1 MARAYPQSDYADTAF
16 DPGAGD
22 WQALRGELVALL
34 DQVESRFGA
43 VSDGAGVSNR
53 VRHLRDQVSAPDPA
67 SRRRSEALRSVKR
80 AVDRFTPHED
90 EADDLNAAIAEIRSR
105 QGAQTISAIDRRPSD
120 MPEFRELSSLVSG
133 MGDRLGRLEG
143 QLRTARHSS
152 SDVLEVASQV
162 EQLTQVVELL
172 AGAVGETGQVKRL
185 ETQIGALASMMERA
199 PKVDLSA
206 VNSRLDDVSATV
218 AKLAELQAQQ
228 MEREIIREERA
239 EFAPKGNFEPAM
251 ASIEANVRSVYDR
264 IDAIERNMSI
274 SGGDFERLTSEMAEV
289 TQALRDSAANP
300 ELLASRVETL
310 AQRLQ
315 SVDGS
320 SDDVL
325 ALKDDIAAL
334 QQSVL
339 KSMEPRFT
347 RLESQ
352 LEALSSKVAPVD
364 TSAVEGQLKR
374 LMTRMDEAGAQ
385 LDGLA
390 RLYHDAGDKPDFESL
405 ATLVAERT
413 SDAMSRKAPAPV
425 AMFGPE
431 SLKTIEDR
439 ISSLVRSVSKG
450 AGADAETIA
459 SLVAEKTS
467 AAFARS
473 GAPVPVLNPE
483 GFDALEKRMTAV
495 FNTAG
500 KDTAERLARLEAA
513 LASRTSTSA
522 PAAAPTRAEPPAP
535 APRPAK
541 PQSRASEFDAAV
553 EEPSTARLDSILS
566 SLNGK
571 KRADTM
577 PSNPADEAPLVDRG
591 FADVPQPRSSAQP
604 PAVAS
609 AQPQAA
615 APRPAAPAPARTDAQ
630 PAFDPEKVERPP
642 RPQSSFAQ
650 FDRDGF
656 TAPPRAETS
665 APAVE
670 APVSNTS
677 TFVAAARR
685 AQRARQEQVTEPTS
699 GNSLIGRALARV
711 RPQPKAAPEEAAPA
725 PAPEP
730 KTEKRRPRKPVP
742 EAPVAVAPSDEAEEA
757 RPNFLMRNRRTLLL
771 AAAVVAVS
779 MLTLNLV
786 MQRMRSAPAPQPA
799 AATSTETTPT
809 TSPVDPTPAAEVSE
823 LVAPRVIDMVDAT
836 AVGSI
841 NPGERMSFTRATE
854 TPMPPTLLAQ
864 DTSGGANAPVETIT
878 DDATPPTGS
887 IAASVAPEQFEL
899 PPEALGPE
907 PLRQAA
913 ADGDAKAQFEIAAI
927 YTEGRAIEA
936 SPEEAA
942 KWYER
947 SAAQGFVPAQY
958 RLGNLYE
965 AGTGVEKDLEMARL
979 WYQRAAE
986 AGNRM
991 AMHNLAAL
999 YASGQ
1004 LGEQQF
1010 EEAAQW
1016 FTQAATLGMVDS
1028 QFNLGMLYARGLG
1041 VEQDFEQSYKW
1052 FSLAAKAGDADAGK
1066 ARDDIAKSLTA
1077 DAVSRI
1083 GGEVE
1088 TWASEPIAL
1097 DVNFAPIGTWAAD
1110 FDPGEAISN
1119 KEVVSRV
1126 QQALNRLGF
1135 NVGTP
1140 DGVAGPKTAEA
1151 IRTFER
1157 GTGMTESGKIN
1168 PRLLAVLGSQ
1178 PV

>member
-53 VRHLRDQVSAPDPA
+53 VRHLRDQVSTPDPA

-80 AVDRFTPHED
+80 AVDRFNPQDD

-120 MPEFRELSSLVSG
+120 MPEFRELSGLVAG

-143 QLRTARHSS
+143 QLRTARSSS
-152 SDVLEVASQV
+152 SDVREVASQV

-185 ETQIGALASMMERA
+185 ETQIAALASMMERG
-199 PKVDLSA
+199 PRVDLSA

-289 TQALRDSAANP
+289 TQALRDTAGNP
-300 ELLASRVETL
+300 ELLASRVDAL

-315 SVDGS
+315 SVDGGS
-320 SDDVL
+320 DVL
-325 ALKDDIAAL
+325 ALKDDISAL

-352 LEALSSKVAPVD
+352 IEALSSKVAPVD

-450 AGADAETIA
+450 ADAETIA

-467 AAFARS
+467 AAFAKS
-473 GAPVPVLNPE
+473 GGAPVPVLNPE

-513 LASRTSTSA
+513 LTSRTA
-522 PAAAPTRAEPPAP
+522 PAQSQAVAAQPQAAAAPAPTRAEPPVP
-535 APRPAK
+535 QPAK
-541 PQSRASEFDAAV
+541 PQSRASEFDAAF

-571 KRADTM
+571 KRDDAM
-577 PSNPADEAPLVDRG
+577 PTNPGDEAPLVDRG
-591 FADVPQPRSSAQP
+591 FADVPQPK
-604 PAVAS
+604 
-609 AQPQAA
+609 AA
-615 APRPAAPAPARTDAQ
+615 ATSRPKAAAEPARAAVQ
-630 PAFDPEKVERPP
+630 PAFDPEKVDRPP

-656 TAPPRAETS
+656 AAPARAEAAT
-665 APAVE
+665 PAVE

-685 AQRARQEQVTEPTS
+685 AQRARQEQQVTEPAS

-711 RPQPKAAPEEAAPA
+711 RPQPKAAVVAEEVAAA

-730 KTEKRRPRKPVP
+730 KAEKRRPRKPEP
-742 EAPVAVAPSDEAEEA
+742 EAPVLTGEDEAAEA
-757 RPNFLMRNRRTLLL
+757 RPNFLVRNRRTLLL

-786 MQRMRSAPAPQPA
+786 LQRMRPAPAPQPT
-799 AATSTETTPT
+799 ATSSAPTTPT
-809 TSPVDPTPAAEVSE
+809 AIPVDPTPAAEVSE

-864 DTSGGANAPVETIT
+864 ETSGTGAAKLEIIT

-887 IAASVAPEQFEL
+887 IAANAAPEQFEL

-927 YTEGRAIEA
+927 YTEGRAVEA

-1010 EEAAQW
+1010 EEASQW

-1052 FSLAAKAGDADAGK
+1052 FSLAAKSGDADAAK

-1088 TWASEPIAL
+1088 TWASQPIAL
-1097 DVNFAPIGTWAAD
+1097 DVNFAPIGTWSAQ
-1110 FDPGEAISN
+1110 FDPGEAITN

-1135 NVGTP
+1135 NVGSP

-1157 GTGMTESGKIN
+1157 GTGMSESGKIN

>member
-1 MARAYPQSDYADTAF
+1 MARAYPQSDYTDTAF

-43 VSDGAGVSNR
+43 ASDGGGVSSR
-53 VRHLRDQVSAPDPA
+53 VRHLRDQVSTPDPA
-67 SRRRSEALRSVKR
+67 SRRRNEALRSVKR
-80 AVDRFTPHED
+80 AVDRFTPSED
-90 EADDLNAAIAEIRSR
+90 DTDDLNAAIAEIRSR
-105 QGAQTISAIDRRPSD
+105 QGASSIASIDRRSSD

-143 QLRTARHSS
+143 QLRTARNSS
-152 SDVLEVASQV
+152 SDVHEVASQV

-185 ETQIGALASMMERA
+185 ETQIAALASMMERA

-228 MEREIIREERA
+228 MEREIVREERA
-239 EFAPKGNFEPAM
+239 EFAPKGKLEPAM

-274 SGGDFERLTSEMAEV
+274 SSGDFERLTSEMAEV
-289 TQALRDSAANP
+289 TQALRDSAGNP
-300 ELLASRVETL
+300 ELLAARIEVL
-310 AQRLQ
+310 VQRLH
-315 SVDGS
+315 SVDGGS
-320 SDDVL
+320 DVL

-339 KSMEPRFT
+339 KGMEPRFL

-352 LEALSSKVAPVD
+352 IEELSSKVAPVD

-450 AGADAETIA
+450 ADAETIA

-467 AAFARS
+467 AAFAKS

-513 LASRTSTSA
+513 LSSRTA
-522 PAAAPTRAEPPAP
+522 APVPAATPTPQ
-535 APRPAK
+535 PAK
-541 PQSRASEFDAAV
+541 PQSRPSEFDAAT

-571 KRADTM
+571 QRADTM
-577 PSNPADEAPLVDRG
+577 PSNPGDEAPLVDRG
-591 FADVPQPRSSAQP
+591 FADVPQPKAAT
-604 PAVAS
+604 PA
-609 AQPQAA
+609 P
-615 APRPAAPAPARTDAQ
+615 APRPKPAPEPAGAEVL
-630 PAFDPEKVERPP
+630 PAFDPEKVDRPP

-656 TAPPRAETS
+656 AAPPRADAA

-685 AQRARQEQVTEPTS
+685 AQRARQEQVVEPAS

-711 RPQPKAAPEEAAPA
+711 RPQPKAGSEEAAPA

-730 KTEKRRPRKPVP
+730 KVEKRRPRKPAP
-742 EAPVAVAPSDEAEEA
+742 EAPVIASNEEAEEA
-757 RPNFLMRNRRTLLL
+757 RPNFLLRNRRTLLL

-786 MQRMRSAPAPQPA
+786 MQRMRTAPAPLPA
-799 AATSTETTPT
+799 AATSTETAPGAI
-809 TSPVDPTPAAEVSE
+809 SVDPTPAAEVSE
-823 LVAPRVIDMVDAT
+823 LVAPRVIDMLDAT
-836 AVGSI
+836 SVGSI
-841 NPGERMSFTRATE
+841 NPGERMSFARATE
-854 TPMPPTLLAQ
+854 TPMPPALVAADSSAPAKAMIETL
-864 DTSGGANAPVETIT
+864 T
-878 DDATPPTGS
+878 DDAVPTTGA
-887 IAASVAPEQFEL
+887 IAAAPEQFDL
-899 PPEALGPE
+899 PPDALGPL

-1010 EEAAQW
+1010 EQAGQW

-1083 GGEVE
+1083 AGEVE
-1088 TWASEPIAL
+1088 TWTSQPIAL
-1097 DVNFAPIGTWAAD
+1097 DVNFAPIGTWAPD
-1110 FDPGEAISN
+1110 FDPGEAIAN

-1140 DGVAGPKTAEA
+1140 DGVAGPKTADA

-1157 GTGMTESGKIN
+1157 GTGMSESGKIN

>member
-1 MARAYPQSDYADTAF
+1 
-16 DPGAGD
+16 
-22 WQALRGELVALL
+22 
-34 DQVESRFGA
+34 
-43 VSDGAGVSNR
+43 
-53 VRHLRDQVSAPDPA
+53 
-67 SRRRSEALRSVKR
+67 
-80 AVDRFTPHED
+80 
-90 EADDLNAAIAEIRSR
+90 
-105 QGAQTISAIDRRPSD
+105 
-120 MPEFRELSSLVSG
+120 
-133 MGDRLGRLEG
+133 
-143 QLRTARHSS
+143 
-152 SDVLEVASQV
+152 
-162 EQLTQVVELL
+162 
-172 AGAVGETGQVKRL
+172 
-185 ETQIGALASMMERA
+185 
-199 PKVDLSA
+199 
-206 VNSRLDDVSATV
+206 
-218 AKLAELQAQQ
+218 
-228 MEREIIREERA
+228 
-239 EFAPKGNFEPAM
+239 
-251 ASIEANVRSVYDR
+251 
-264 IDAIERNMSI
+264 
-274 SGGDFERLTSEMAEV
+274 
-289 TQALRDSAANP
+289 
-300 ELLASRVETL
+300 
-310 AQRLQ
+310 
-315 SVDGS
+315 
-320 SDDVL
+320 
-325 ALKDDIAAL
+325 
-334 QQSVL
+334 
-339 KSMEPRFT
+339 
-347 RLESQ
+347 
-352 LEALSSKVAPVD
+352 
-364 TSAVEGQLKR
+364 
-374 LMTRMDEAGAQ
+374 MTRMDEAGAQ

-405 ATLVAERT
+405 ANLVAERT

-450 AGADAETIA
+450 PDAETLA

-467 AAFARS
+467 AAFAKS
-473 GAPVPVLNPE
+473 GGAPVPVLNPE

-513 LASRTSTSA
+513 LSSRATA
-522 PAAAPTRAEPPAP
+522 PAPARAEPAAP
-535 APRPAK
+535 APQPPK

-566 SLNGK
+566 SLNGQ
-571 KRADTM
+571 KRADAM

-591 FADVPQPRSSAQP
+591 FADVPR
-604 PAVAS
+604 AS
-609 AQPQAA
+609 AQPQAP
-615 APRPAAPAPARTDAQ
+615 APRPAAPAPQPARPVQAEVQ
-630 PAFDPEKVERPP
+630 PAFDPEKVDRPP

-650 FDRDGF
+650 FDREGF
-656 TAPPRAETS
+656 AAPARADAS

-685 AQRARQEQVTEPTS
+685 AQRARQEQQVAEPAS

-711 RPQPKAAPEEAAPA
+711 RPQPKAAVAEDAAPA
-725 PAPEP
+725 PTPEP
-730 KTEKRRPRKPVP
+730 KAEKRRPRKPAP
-742 EAPVAVAPSDEAEEA
+742 EAPVIAAGDEAAEA
-757 RPNFLMRNRRTLLL
+757 TPNFLVRNRRTLLL
-771 AAAVVAVS
+771 ALAVVAVS

-786 MQRMRSAPAPQPA
+786 MQRMRPAPAPAQ
-799 AATSTETTPT
+799 TSSTETVPT
-809 TSPVDPTPAAEVSE
+809 SIPVDPTPAAEMSE

-864 DTSGGANAPVETIT
+864 DASGAGAAALKIIT
-878 DDATPPTGS
+878 DDTTPATGS
-887 IAASVAPEQFEL
+887 IAAAAPEQFEL
-899 PPEALGPE
+899 PPEALGPL

-927 YTEGRAIEA
+927 YTEGRAVEA

-1010 EEAAQW
+1010 EEAGQW

-1052 FSLAAKAGDADAGK
+1052 FSLAAKSGDADAAK
-1066 ARDDIAKSLTA
+1066 ARDDIAKSLSA
-1077 DAVSRI
+1077 DAASRI
-1083 GGEVE
+1083 GSEVQ
-1088 TWASEPIAL
+1088 TWTSEPIAL
-1097 DVNFAPIGTWAAD
+1097 SVNFAPIGTWAPD
-1110 FDPGEAISN
+1110 FDPGEAIAN

-1157 GTGMTESGKIN
+1157 GTGMSESGTIN

>member
-43 VSDGAGVSNR
+43 ASDGGGVSNR
-53 VRHLRDQVSAPDPA
+53 VRHLRDQVGTPDPA
-67 SRRRSEALRSVKR
+67 TRRRSEALRSVKR
-80 AVDRFTPHED
+80 AVDRFNPQDD
-90 EADDLNAAIAEIRSR
+90 EAGDLNAAIAEIRSR
-105 QGAQTISAIDRRPSD
+105 QGASIISAIDRRPSD
-120 MPEFRELSSLVSG
+120 LPEFRELSSLVSG

-152 SDVLEVASQV
+152 SDVHEVASQV

-185 ETQIGALASMMERA
+185 ETQIGALASMMSQA

-239 EFAPKGNFEPAM
+239 EFAPKGTLEPAM

-274 SGGDFERLTSEMAEV
+274 SVGDFERLTSEMSEV
-289 TQALRDSAANP
+289 TQALRDSAGSP
-300 ELLASRVETL
+300 ELVAARVEAL

-320 SDDVL
+320 SEDVL
-325 ALKDDIAAL
+325 ALKQDISAL

-339 KSMEPRFT
+339 KGMEPRFL

-352 LEALSSKVAPVD
+352 IEALSSKVAPVD

-405 ATLVAERT
+405 ANLVAERT

-450 AGADAETIA
+450 PDAETLA

-467 AAFARS
+467 AAFAKS
-473 GAPVPVLNPE
+473 GAPLPVLNPE

-513 LASRTSTSA
+513 LSSRNAA
-522 PAAAPTRAEPPAP
+522 PAQPQAVAATMRAEPVAP
-535 APRPAK
+535 TAQSAK

-566 SLNGK
+566 SLNGQ
-571 KRADTM
+571 KRADAM
-577 PSNPADEAPLVDRG
+577 PSNPGEEAPLVDRG
-591 FADVPQPRSSAQP
+591 FADMPQPR
-604 PAVAS
+604 VA
-609 AQPQAA
+609 AA
-615 APRPAAPAPARTDAQ
+615 APRAATPAPQPARPLQAEVQ
-630 PAFDPEKVERPP
+630 PAFDPEKVDRPP
-642 RPQSSFAQ
+642 RPQSSFSQ

-656 TAPPRAETS
+656 AAPARADAT

-685 AQRARQEQVTEPTS
+685 AQRARQEQQVAEPAT

-711 RPQPKAAPEEAAPA
+711 RPQPKAATEETAPA

-730 KTEKRRPRKPVP
+730 KAEKRRPRKPAP
-742 EAPVAVAPSDEAEEA
+742 EAPVISASEEA
-757 RPNFLMRNRRTLLL
+757 QEVRPNFFVRNRRTLLL
-771 AAAVVAVS
+771 AAAVIAVS

-786 MQRMRSAPAPQPA
+786 MQRMRTAPAVVPAQASEPQTSPA
-799 AATSTETTPT
+799 AIA
-809 TSPVDPTPAAEVSE
+809 VDPTPAAEVSE
-823 LVAPRVIDMVDAT
+823 LVAPRVIDMLDAT
-836 AVGSI
+836 SVGSI
-841 NPGERMSFTRATE
+841 NPGERMSFARATE
-854 TPMPPTLLAQ
+854 TPMPPALLA
-864 DTSGGANAPVETIT
+864 SGSTGTIKPVIETPT
-878 DDATPPTGS
+878 DSALPATGS
-887 IAASVAPEQFEL
+887 IAATPEQFEL
-899 PPEALGPE
+899 PPDALGPL

-1010 EEAAQW
+1010 EEAGQW

-1041 VEQDFEQSYKW
+1041 VDQDFEQSYKW
-1052 FSLAAKAGDADAGK
+1052 FSLAAKSGDADAAK

-1083 GGEVE
+1083 GGEVQ
-1088 TWASEPIAL
+1088 TWTSQPIAL
-1097 DVNFAPIGTWAAD
+1097 DVNFAPIGTWAPD
-1110 FDPGEAISN
+1110 FDPGEAIAN

-1135 NVGTP
+1135 NIGTP

>member
-53 VRHLRDQVSAPDPA
+53 VRHLRDQVNTPDPA

-80 AVDRFTPHED
+80 AVDRFNPQED

-105 QGAQTISAIDRRPSD
+105 QGASVISAIDRRPSD

-143 QLRTARHSS
+143 QLRTARNSS

-185 ETQIGALASMMERA
+185 ETQIAALASMMERA

-239 EFAPKGNFEPAM
+239 EFAPKGQLEPAM
-251 ASIEANVRSVYDR
+251 ASIEANVRSAYDR

-274 SGGDFERLTSEMAEV
+274 SSGDFERLTSEMAEV
-289 TQALRDSAANP
+289 TQALRDSAGNP
-300 ELLASRVETL
+300 EILASRVEVL
-310 AQRLQ
+310 VQRLQ
-315 SVDGS
+315 SVDGG

-339 KSMEPRFT
+339 KSMEPRFL

-352 LEALSSKVAPVD
+352 IEALSSKVAPVD

-467 AAFARS
+467 AAFAKA

-513 LASRTSTSA
+513 LSARTPAPAS
-522 PAAAPTRAEPPAP
+522 AAAPTRAEPPAP
-535 APRPAK
+535 APQPAK

-591 FADVPQPRSSAQP
+591 FADVPRA
-604 PAVAS
+604 A
-609 AQPQAA
+609 AQPQTVAA
-615 APRPAAPAPARTDAQ
+615 APAPRPAAPTPQPARPAQAEVQ
-630 PAFDPEKVERPP
+630 PAFDPEKVDRPP

-650 FDRDGF
+650 FDREPF
-656 TAPPRAETS
+656 PAARAETS

-670 APVSNTS
+670 APISNTS

-685 AQRARQEQVTEPTS
+685 AQRARQEQQVSEPAS

-711 RPQPKAAPEEAAPA
+711 RPQPKAALEETAPVA
-725 PAPEP
+725 TPEP
-730 KTEKRRPRKPVP
+730 KAEKRRPRTPAP
-742 EAPVAVAPSDEAEEA
+742 EAPVLVDGEEA
-757 RPNFLMRNRRTLLL
+757 AETRPNFLVRNRRTLLL

-786 MQRMRSAPAPQPA
+786 MQRMRTAPA
-799 AATSTETTPT
+799 AAPAQTSSIAP
-809 TSPVDPTPAAEVSE
+809 SAIPVDPTPAAEVSE
-823 LVAPRVIDMVDAT
+823 LVAPRVIDMLDAT
-836 AVGSI
+836 SVGSI

-854 TPMPPTLLAQ
+854 TPMPPALVASTGPARAAIETLSDEAVP
-864 DTSGGANAPVETIT
+864 T
-878 DDATPPTGS
+878 TGS
-887 IAASVAPEQFEL
+887 IAAAAPEQFEL
-899 PPEALGPE
+899 PPETLGPL

-927 YTEGRAIEA
+927 YTEGRAVEA

-991 AMHNLAAL
+991 GMHNLAAL
-999 YASGQ
+999 YANGQ

-1052 FSLAAKAGDADAGK
+1052 FSLAAKSGDADAGK
-1066 ARDDIAKSLTA
+1066 ARDDIAKSLSA

-1110 FDPGEAISN
+1110 FDPGEAIAN

-1135 NVGTP
+1135 DVGTP

-1157 GTGMTESGKIN
+1157 GTGMSESGKIN

>member
-34 DQVESRFGA
+34 DQVESRFGSG
-43 VSDGAGVSNR
+43 SDGGGVSNR

-185 ETQIGALASMMERA
+185 ETQIGALASMMSQA

-274 SGGDFERLTSEMAEV
+274 SGSDFERLTSEMAEV
-289 TQALRDSAANP
+289 TQALRDTAGNP
-300 ELLASRVETL
+300 EILVSRVDAL

-315 SVDGS
+315 SVDGG
-320 SDDVL
+320 SDVS
-325 ALKDDIAAL
+325 ALKDDISAL

-347 RLESQ
+347 RIESQ
-352 LEALSSKVAPVD
+352 IEALSSKVAPVD
-364 TSAVEGQLKR
+364 TSAVEDQLKR

-390 RLYHDAGDKPDFESL
+390 RLYHDAGDRPDFESL

-467 AAFARS
+467 AALAQS
-473 GAPVPVLNPE
+473 SAPVPVLNPE
-483 GFDALEKRMTAV
+483 GFEALEKRMTAV

-513 LASRTSTSA
+513 LASRPA
-522 PAAAPTRAEPPAP
+522 PAPATAPTRAEAP
-535 APRPAK
+535 QPAK

-577 PSNPADEAPLVDRG
+577 PSNPADDAPLVDRG
-591 FADVPQPRSSAQP
+591 FADVPRSS
-604 PAVAS
+604 AS
-609 AQPQAA
+609 AQPQAVRSA
-615 APRPAAPAPARTDAQ
+615 APTPQPARSAQPEAQ
-630 PAFDPEKVERPP
+630 PAFDPQKVERPP

-656 TAPPRAETS
+656 AAPARAETS

-685 AQRARQEQVTEPTS
+685 AQRARQEQVTEPAS

-711 RPQPKAAPEEAAPA
+711 RPQPKAAAEEAAPA
-725 PAPEP
+725 PTPEP
-730 KTEKRRPRKPVP
+730 KAEKRRPRKPVP

-864 DTSGGANAPVETIT
+864 DTSGTADAPVETIT
-878 DDATPPTGS
+878 DEATPPTGS

-899 PPEALGPE
+899 PPEAVGPE

-927 YTEGRAIEA
+927 YTEGRAVEA
-936 SPEEAA
+936 NPEEAA

-1066 ARDDIAKSLTA
+1066 AREDIAKSLTA

-1088 TWASEPIAL
+1088 TWTSEPIAL

-1157 GTGMTESGKIN
+1157 GTGMSESGKIN